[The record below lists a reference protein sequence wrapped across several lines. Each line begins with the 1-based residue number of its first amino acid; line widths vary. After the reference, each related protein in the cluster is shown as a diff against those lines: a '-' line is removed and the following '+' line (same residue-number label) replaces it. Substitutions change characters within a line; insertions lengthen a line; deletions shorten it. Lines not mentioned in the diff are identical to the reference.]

1 MPAPYARIACFI
13 DEDPASDA
21 TLAEAVAL
29 RRMAPGELHLVHVAP
44 TQWPLY
50 GDLAGV
56 TYPLEEVTEAAGRWI
71 REKAAAVPGGGTP
84 VLLEGYAPG
93 VSCDYLRRH
102 GIDLAVAAAHRGR
115 ATRALLGGFAAYLAY
130 HAPCPVLL
138 VRPAEA
144 AEDG

>member
-29 RRMAPGELHLVHVAP
+29 RRLGPGELHLVHVAP
-44 TQWPLY
+44 TSWPLY

-56 TYPLEEVTEAAGRWI
+56 TYPIEEVTAAAARWL
-71 REKAAAVPGGGTP
+71 REKADTVPGATAA
-84 VLLEGYAPG
+84 LLEGYAPG
-93 VSCDYLRRH
+93 VACDYLRRH
-102 GIDLAVAAAHRGR
+102 DIDLAVAAAHRGR
-115 ATRALLGGFAAYLAY
+115 AARALLGGFAAYLAY

-138 VRPAEA
+138 VRPPEP